1 MTEIGMLIMG
11 EFNDKQTN
19 LPHLLDEGLLKAE
32 NDQYKT
38 KNSHLFQLTH
48 GITSKITAPEFM
60 TVGVTEKIAIAK
72 PQALSRTPRKGLM
85 TEQVDTPARIRPSY
99 VNKWQQASKRSNKRQ
114 SRPQFQLADKSNLPK
129 PRFPSTDYLAYNR
142 PQMPTLRFGDS
153 GLSIRVL
160 QRLLISNGY
169 NVRVDGVFGALTET
183 AIKAFQSQ
191 RNLSVDGIVGPKTW
205 SQLCSV

>member
-19 LPHLLDEGLLKAE
+19 LPQLLDERPLKAE

-38 KNSHLFQLTH
+38 KNSHFSQLTH

-72 PQALSRTPRKGLM
+72 PQALSRTPSKRLIA
-85 TEQVDTPARIRPSY
+85 EQTPAHIRLSY
-99 VNKWQQASKRSNKRQ
+99 GYKWQQASKRSNNRQ
-114 SRPQFQLADKSNLPK
+114 LRPQFQLADRSNLPK
-129 PRFPSTDYLAYNR
+129 PKFPSRDYLAYNR

>member
-19 LPHLLDEGLLKAE
+19 LPQLLDERPLKAE

-38 KNSHLFQLTH
+38 KNSHFSQLTH

-72 PQALSRTPRKGLM
+72 PQALSRTPRKRLIA
-85 TEQVDTPARIRPSY
+85 EQTPAHIRPSY
-99 VNKWQQASKRSNKRQ
+99 GYKWQQASKRSNNRQ
-114 SRPQFQLADKSNLPK
+114 SRPQFQLADRSNLPK
-129 PRFPSTDYLAYNR
+129 PKFYLAYNR

>member
-11 EFNDKQTN
+11 EFNYKQTN
-19 LPHLLDEGLLKAE
+19 LPHLLDEQLLKAE
-32 NDQYKT
+32 NAQYKT
-38 KNSHLFQLTH
+38 KNSHFSQLPH

-60 TVGVTEKIAIAK
+60 TVGVTEKIAI
-72 PQALSRTPRKGLM
+72 SRTIRTGLM
-85 TEQVDTPARIRPSY
+85 DKNEGRVAIPDRYR
-99 VNKWQQASKRSNKRQ
+99 WQQASKRTKKRQ
-114 SRPQFQLADKSNLPK
+114 LPPQFQLADRSNLPK
-129 PRFPSTDYLAYNR
+129 RRPTPTDYLAYNR

>member
-19 LPHLLDEGLLKAE
+19 LPQLLDEGLLKAE
-32 NDQYKT
+32 NDQYQT
-38 KNSHLFQLTH
+38 KNSHFLQLTH

-60 TVGVTEKIAIAK
+60 AVGVTEKIAIAK
-72 PQALSRTPRKGLM
+72 PQTLSRTLRKDLM
-85 TEQVDTPARIRPSY
+85 AEQVDTPARIRPSY
-99 VNKWQQASKRSNKRQ
+99 VNKWQQVSKRSNNRQ

-169 NVRVDGVFGALTET
+169 NVRVDGVFGPLTET